1 MTGKTRRICG
11 GRLAAAVVAH
21 LIYMAAAGPASAMQ
35 ILEAADHGELAAEIS
50 ATGVNRIALS
60 HDRIRRVIRAPGGFV
75 TEHDPETGELY
86 LRPVAAGQGAE
97 PEAAGG
103 SDGAPVILFIGTEK
117 GFTYRLTLTPSD
129 RDSAQILIR
138 NGAALTRAEA
148 GAAVPATG
156 ADPRI
161 GVRGRPRVAALVGLI
176 RAVARREPP
185 AGYAI
190 ETGTGRVIGGLPVIE
205 TWRGPRLTAHV
216 VEDDGAVADAADLA
230 GTMGVRAAAAW
241 LAAPGS
247 GPSGGRLA
255 VIVTDAAGPNDAM
268 PAERNAGRRNA
279 GRRIPGRPAMSAV
292 DGDAG
297 AVRRRQ
303 LVLFSVIAAVV
314 LVVLA
319 VWLTAGG
326 GGQPAVQGG
335 IEAELAGPDI
345 AEKVWTRRSEARIG
359 TIETRLREIETEA
372 RRLGSEN
379 ERLRQK
385 LAGDA
390 ANARSVIDRQAAVID
405 ALERQMN
412 APPPAETPDGTGF
425 FRPAESQAGTPA
437 ANPAPAPPA
446 PLIETFELKD
456 AGSGATGPGAAGPGI
471 GGLSGAAVKPV
482 GVWLPAG
489 SHAEA
494 VVLSGVDASAGVSS
508 QGDPRPVLFRITGP
522 AWTAAENGAAM
533 QVDVAGCTVTG
544 AAHGDLSSEKIY
556 ARLRTMTC
564 AGPGFGTV
572 IETDVAGFVAG
583 SGKVGVRGPVVSRE
597 GALVEKAFLAGLVS
611 SLGQGVSQ
619 AFQPQAVAT
628 GGGAALANSG
638 LGDIGRAGL
647 GSGAASAGQKVADYM
662 IRRAE
667 QYQPVIQ
674 LGAGTRVTLV
684 FLEGA
689 RLDGQVAVKS
699 AAKSNQGGN

>member
-1 MTGKTRRICG
+1 M
-11 GRLAAAVVAH
+11 
-21 LIYMAAAGPASAMQ
+21 S
-35 ILEAADHGELAAEIS
+35 
-50 ATGVNRIALS
+50 
-60 HDRIRRVIRAPGGFV
+60 
-75 TEHDPETGELY
+75 
-86 LRPVAAGQGAE
+86 
-97 PEAAGG
+97 
-103 SDGAPVILFIGTEK
+103 
-117 GFTYRLTLTPSD
+117 
-129 RDSAQILIR
+129 
-138 NGAALTRAEA
+138 
-148 GAAVPATG
+148 
-156 ADPRI
+156 
-161 GVRGRPRVAALVGLI
+161 
-176 RAVARREPP
+176 
-185 AGYAI
+185 
-190 ETGTGRVIGGLPVIE
+190 
-205 TWRGPRLTAHV
+205 
-216 VEDDGAVADAADLA
+216 
-230 GTMGVRAAAAW
+230 
-241 LAAPGS
+241 APGS
-247 GPSGGRLA
+247 RFGGRDRSG
-255 VIVTDAAGPNDAM
+255 TGAG
-268 PAERNAGRRNA
+268 
-279 GRRIPGRPAMSAV
+279 V

-326 GGQPAVQGG
+326 GGGSAPVGG

-345 AEKVWTRRSEARIG
+345 AEKVWTRRSEARMG
-359 TIETRLREIETEA
+359 TIETRLREMEGEA
-372 RRLGSEN
+372 RRLDAEN
-379 ERLRQK
+379 KRLRQK
-385 LAGDA
+385 LAADSA
-390 ANARSVIDRQAAVID
+390 DARSVIDRQAAVID
-405 ALERQMN
+405 RLERQLN
-412 APPPAETPDGTGF
+412 PPPATGSNPGTPDGTGF
-425 FRPAESQAGTPA
+425 FRPAEPQAGTPA
-437 ANPAPAPPA
+437 ANPAPAAPPA
-446 PLIETFELKD
+446 PLIETFELND
-456 AGSGATGPGAAGPGI
+456 GRGATGPGGAGPGE
-471 GGLSGAAVKPV
+471 AAVKPV
-482 GVWLPAG
+482 GRWLPAG

-494 VVLSGVDASAGVSS
+494 VVLAGVDASAGVSS

-564 AGPGFGTV
+564 AGPGSGTV

-611 SLGQGVSQ
+611 GVGQGVSQ

-628 GGGAALANSG
+628 GGGASVANTG

-674 LGAGTRVTLV
+674 LRAGTRVTLV

-699 AAKSNQGGN
+699 QARSNEGGN